1 MLPTFTTPR
10 TILRALRPADAPDLQ
25 RFAGDIE
32 VARMLAQVPHPY
44 PDGEA
49 DAFIAEMAGA
59 DLTYEP
65 MRVFA
70 IETEGRFAGT
80 IGVTSTTFFR
90 QDPVGFGYWIGKP
103 FWGRG
108 LMTEAVRAIIAEFVF
123 GTLGR
128 REIVSGMYTD
138 NVASWRIQEKLGFE
152 RTGERMKPC
161 LARGHAAPHWET
173 RLTKDRFE
181 EATR

>member
-1 MLPTFTTPR
+1 MLPTLSTPR
-10 TILRALRPADAPDLQ
+10 TLLRALRPADAPDMQ
-25 RFAGDIE
+25 AYAGDIE

-49 DAFIAEMAGA
+49 DAFIAEMAAA
-59 DLTYEP
+59 DLSREP

-70 IETEGRFAGT
+70 IEVGGRFAGT
-80 IGVTSTTFFR
+80 IGVTSPALFR
-90 QDPVGFGYWIGKP
+90 EDPVGFGYWLGKP
-103 FWGRG
+103 YWGRG
-108 LMTEAVRAIIAEFVF
+108 LMTEAAHVLIREFVF
-123 GTLGR
+123 GMLGR
-128 REIVSGMYTD
+128 SEIASGMYTD
-138 NVASWRIQEKLGFE
+138 NLASWRIQEKLGFE

-173 RLTKDRFE
+173 RLTRAMFE